1 MKTQIAIVGG
11 GPAGS
16 LLSHLLDRAG
26 VDNVVLERRSR
37 DYVLGRIRAGV
48 IEHGTVQLLRDAGLG
63 ECMDQQGDVHDGVE
77 LAFGGRRL
85 RVDFKRL
92 TDKYVM
98 VYGQTQIQDDL
109 YAAAADRDANFVFEA
124 QDVAVHAVT
133 TDSPYL
139 TYTVDASHQRL
150 ECDWVAG
157 CDGSHGVTPTVIPDD
172 QRQVF
177 TRDYPF
183 GWLGILSETPP
194 VNDELIYANHE
205 RGFALCSMRHSMLS
219 RYYVQCDLEDN
230 IGDWSDDRFW
240 SELTA
245 RLPDDVTDHLV
256 TGPSIEKSITPLRSM
271 VVEPMRWGRLLLAG
285 DAAHIVPPT
294 GAKGLNLALGDVTYL
309 FRAFEQFYADGS
321 TTGLDDYSETAL
333 LRVWK
338 SVRFSWWM
346 TTLLHRFPDRDD
358 GFDRR
363 IQQTELEYLADSEAY
378 RRILAENYV
387 GLPL

>member
-1 MKTQIAIVGG
+1 MKTQVAIIGG

-16 LLSHLLDRAG
+16 LLSCLLDRAG
-26 VDNVVLERRSR
+26 IDNVVLERRSR

-48 IEHGTVQLLRDAGLG
+48 IEHGTVQMLREAGLG
-63 ECMDQQGDVHDGVE
+63 GRMDQQGDVHDGVE

-85 RVDFKRL
+85 HIDFRGL
-92 TDKYVM
+92 TGKYVM
-98 VYGQTQIQDDL
+98 VYGQTQIQEDL
-109 YAAAADRDANFVFEA
+109 YAAAADRQADFVFEA
-124 QDVAVHAVT
+124 LDVAVHNVQSEA
-133 TDSPYL
+133 PYV
-139 TYTVDASHQRL
+139 TYTVDGSHERL
-150 ECDWVAG
+150 DCEWVAG
-157 CDGSHGVTPTVIPDD
+157 CDGSHGVTPTVIPEDA
-172 QRQVF
+172 RQVF

-219 RYYVQCDLEDN
+219 RYYVQCDLGDRVD
-230 IGDWSDDRFW
+230 DWSDDRFW
-240 SELTA
+240 TELTA
-245 RLPDDVTDHLV
+245 RLPEDVGERLV
-256 TGPSIEKSITPLRSM
+256 TGPSIEKSITPLRSA
-271 VVEPMRWGRLLLAG
+271 VAEPMRWGRLLLAG
-285 DAAHIVPPT
+285 DAAHTVPPT

-309 FRAFEQFYADGS
+309 FRALEQYYTDGS
-321 TTGLDDYSETAL
+321 AKGLDDYSEIAL

-346 TTLLHRFPDRDD
+346 TTLLHRFPDLDD

-363 IQQTELEYLADSEAY
+363 IQQTELEYLADSEPY
-378 RRILAENYV
+378 RRTLAENYV